1 MSAGVDPTS
10 LHGQPASTGPP
21 RWYPPNTR
29 LGGSGGQG
37 TPPDPADGHPVSPE
51 YEGRRGQQL
60 SGGECVLIIDDYTLY
75 RENLAHQF
83 VLNGRYAPIT
93 AWDLS
98 SLVLALEESQPNVI
112 LLNLATRGSHL
123 LLRAVK
129 DIAPNA
135 RVIVLGVREEDEQ
148 EIVAC
153 AEEGVTGY
161 HMRSDS
167 LDGLLGTIDSV
178 AAGRTAC
185 PPRVAAILLRRVS
198 TLAAQPQPV
207 GTELA
212 LTAREA
218 QILRMLELGHSNR
231 DIASQLSIAVY
242 TVKNHVH
249 SLLTKLGVS
258 TRAEAAALSLTI
270 RTNRY
275 YRAD

>member
-1 MSAGVDPTS
+1 MSAGFDPIS
-10 LHGQPASTGPP
+10 LHGQSANKGPP
-21 RWYPPNTR
+21 RWYPEDTHV
-29 LGGSGGQG
+29 GVGSGQG
-37 TPPDPADGHPVSPE
+37 TPTDPADGRAVIPE
-51 YEGRRGQQL
+51 SERRGGQEPP
-60 SGGECVLIIDDYTLY
+60 GGGCVLIIDDYKLY
-75 RENLAHQF
+75 RENLAEQF
-83 VLNGRYAPIT
+83 VFNGRYSPIT

-98 SLVLALEESQPNVI
+98 SLVLALEDSQPIVV
-112 LLNLATRGSHL
+112 LLNLATRGSPL
-123 LLRAVK
+123 LLRAVR
-129 DIAPNA
+129 DIAPNT
-135 RVIVLGVREEDEQ
+135 RVIVLGVREEDEL

-167 LDGLLGTIDSV
+167 LDDLLGTIDSV

-198 TLAAQPQPV
+198 TLASQPQPG

-212 LTAREA
+212 LTGREA
-218 QILRMLELGHSNR
+218 QILHMLELGHSNR
-231 DIASQLSIAVY
+231 DIASQLSIAIY

-258 TRAEAAALSLTI
+258 TRAEAAALSRTI

-275 YRAD
+275 